1 MEYSA
6 NFCVMGVPQS
16 ADCVFR
22 TFVPKQK
29 YQKFSTQKEE
39 MGGKLPLTNRHFDGI
54 PKTVKM
60 TNTAVGLS
68 RLCADLSSFA
78 VAA

>member
-1 MEYSA
+1 MLGILPTA
-6 NFCVMGVPQS
+6 VGIFCS
-16 ADCVFR
+16 
-22 TFVPKQK
+22 FVPKQK
-29 YQKFSTQKEE
+29 NQKFSTQQEE
-39 MGGKLPLTNRHFDGI
+39 MDGKLPLTNRHFDGI